1 MAQVSGPQWA
11 PDPYGRYELR
21 FWDGSTWTEHVSR
34 HGVQARDPL
43 APVAPVVPVVPVV
56 QERAFGQEPFAE
68 LLPRSPGRA
77 AGVPGH
83 TRQGAGSAKAPRRKA
98 VPVLLAAG
106 AAAAVIALVASLGG
120 GPSTPTASSTTDSIQ
135 PLAAVPTQTSSTTAK
150 AAPSA
155 SKATSRTTTKAAAK
169 KTSPTTT
176 EATTTTTSKKPRTT
190 TTTRAKASTTR
201 PRSTTS
207 TRPRTTTSTKPAA
220 KDYAN
225 CTALN
230 ADYPHGVGRSG
241 AVDQTSGTPVT
252 TFTRNNALYEANA
265 GSDRDKD
272 GIACEKR

>member
-21 FWDGSTWTEHVSR
+21 FWDGSAWTEHVSR

-43 APVAPVVPVVPVV
+43 APVVPVVPE
-56 QERAFGQEPFAE
+56 QAFGQEPFAE

-190 TTTRAKASTTR
+190 TTTRAKAKASTTR

-207 TRPRTTTSTKPAA
+207 TRPRTTTSTRPAA